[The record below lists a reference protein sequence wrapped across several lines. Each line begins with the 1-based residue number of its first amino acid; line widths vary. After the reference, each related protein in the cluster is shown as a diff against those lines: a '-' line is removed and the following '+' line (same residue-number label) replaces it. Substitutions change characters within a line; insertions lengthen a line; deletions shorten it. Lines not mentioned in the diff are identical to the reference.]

1 MGSERNSTD
10 HQQSLTGVKP
20 LKNDLITPLAVLNRQ
35 IKVSV
40 WKYWMHITCVYK
52 EDNITAV

>member
-10 HQQSLTGVKP
+10 HRQSLTGVKP
-20 LKNDLITPLAVLNRQ
+20 LKNDLITPLVVLNRQ

-40 WKYWMHITCVYK
+40 WKCWMHITCVYK